1 MQSVRRILYVVGL
14 LTAVQS
20 AFAQLDVPSL
30 VINEIHYDEAD
41 KTVAAEFI
49 EVYNPTESAI
59 SLEGWEISGGVD
71 FLFPPGTSIESGAY
85 LIIAQDPAT
94 IESKF
99 RRGGALGPWSGRLR
113 NSGETVN

>member
-14 LTAVQS
+14 LAVVQS
-20 AFAQLDVPSL
+20 AFAQLDEPSL

-59 SLEGWEISGGVD
+59 SLEGWEISGGGR
-71 FLFPPGTSIESGAY
+71 FPLSAGDQY
-85 LIIAQDPAT
+85 
-94 IESKF
+94 
-99 RRGGALGPWSGRLR
+99 
-113 NSGETVN
+113 